1 METDALGLK
10 EEGREDEITTEEDED
25 NGTVEEVER
34 ALEDEEA
41 LKGVE
46 VLEEEEVEEEKEAL
60 EEEEEALEEEE
71 EVLEEEV
78 EEDVEE
84 LWLEGG
90 RREAV
95 QESARTD

>member
-46 VLEEEEVEEEKEAL
+46 VLEEEEKEAL